1 MTTSTQEKSLMLKGY
16 KEVLG
21 KLREVWGVD
30 VGMRSVMKWCE
41 SKIDPL
47 PIRRISPTNTLRPIV
62 IANAAEVE
70 AWARRQVK

>member
-1 MTTSTQEKSLMLKGY
+1 MTTAQEKTVAILKGY
-16 KEVLG
+16 KEVLA

-47 PIRRISPTNTLRPIV
+47 PIKRISPTNTLRPII
-62 IANAAEVE
+62 IADATAVE